1 MDILEVVGK
10 EGIKKDVPLFK
21 PGDTI
26 NVYFTIREADKKRI
40 QNFQGIVI
48 QKRGSLINKTFTV
61 RKISHGIA
69 VERIFPLYSP
79 LIDKIEI
86 VNRGYVRRAKLFYLR
101 KLKGKSTKVK
111 KAKRA
116 ITTKNDLKA

>member
-1 MDILEVVGK
+1 MDILEAVNK
-10 EGIKKDVPLFK
+10 EGIKKEIPPFK
-21 PGDTI
+21 AGDTI
-26 NVYFTIREADKKRI
+26 KVHFTILEAEKKRK
-40 QNFQGIVI
+40 QAFQGIVI

-79 LIDKIEI
+79 LIEKIEI
-86 VNRGYVRRAKLFYLR
+86 IRKGHVRRAKLYYLR

-111 KAKRA
+111 KAKQPIA
-116 ITTKNDLKA
+116 KEN